1 MSCETCSTDP
11 NHLKIDLRYYRLKEI
26 FEIFKSLAT
35 DILDLNND
43 IFKVI

>member
-1 MSCETCSTDP
+1 MNPT
-11 NHLKIDLRYYRLKEI
+11 EI